1 METGGLNIR
10 YFFFICSHL
19 PDRTYLKSLK
29 MMVRILLLSLI
40 PILSFAQSNSKVAA
54 PVYSET
60 NIKGPLEP
68 KRNTFYNLDEIKVR
82 WKKAALENCPGV
94 PCPSLYPPGPCS
106 SIVAT
111 PTGPTS
117 ASVSFGLPTYDG
129 GSPITGYVVTA
140 TPTSSAPAKRKSSD
154 IITAT
159 GTAPP
164 IIVTGLTLGVNYIFS
179 VLATN
184 IVGPSPNIATTTTVT
199 PCVLNTASAASS
211 SPTLTVN
218 TILTNIRHLTTIATG
233 IGTATG
239 LPSGVTASWL
249 TGTLT
254 ISGTPTVT
262 GTFNYTIPLT
272 GGCGI
277 VNATGTITVTA
288 ATSAI
293 LTTMA
298 VSSITATGASSGG
311 TISSDG
317 GGPITAKGVVW
328 LTSTAPTVSLSTK
341 TTDGTGT
348 GTFTSTISGLVE
360 STTYYVRAYATN
372 AAGTSY
378 GTELTFSTPTAPTV
392 PGAPTNVTA
401 VAGNAQAIVSFTAPS
416 SAGGSVITGYTV
428 TSSPAGGT
436 GTATGTSSSIT
447 VTGLTNGTNYT
458 FSVVARNAVGSSSPG
473 VSNAVTPAQGF
484 SCGTSTV
491 LDGDGNPYNTVVID
505 GQCWTKENLKTTKY
519 NDGITVIPFGSLGS
533 KTNPTITGART
544 EITGVDIS
552 TFGYLYNW
560 YAAAGIFS
568 SEPLTSP
575 KNICPLDWHVP
586 TDNDWTNLTV
596 YLGDSPG
603 SQLKSKSMM
612 WNPNSGTDNFGFS
625 AFPTGLLD
633 EDSRFT
639 NNGSIAVFW
648 SATNVTQSD
657 KAWLR
662 YLLSSNGIVNKYTS
676 NYDGSYKSVG
686 ASVRCLKD

>member
-1 METGGLNIR
+1 LQIGSGTVLGGVFTTINWGDEAHFIKLEADFNGGNTYVTLGTQELMSVPYAMYAAKTDTTSLNLTNR
-10 YFFFICSHL
+10 
-19 PDRTYLKSLK
+19 
-29 MMVRILLLSLI
+29 
-40 PILSFAQSNSKVAA
+40 FAEKA
-54 PVYSET
+54 PVNNPSFT
-60 NIKGPLEP
+60 GTVGGIDKSMVGLGDVN
-68 KRNTFYNLDEIKVR
+68 NTSDASKPVSSATQ
-82 WKKAALENCPGV
+82 AALETKFNIADFPSGSNRGEFLYWNGSRWESLQPGE
-94 PCPSLYPPGPCS
+94 PGQ
-106 SIVAT
+106 
-111 PTGPTS
+111 
-117 ASVSFGLPTYDG
+117 F
-129 GSPITGYVVTA
+129 
-140 TPTSSAPAKRKSSD
+140 
-154 IITAT
+154 IIMDSNRNLTW
-159 GTAPP
+159 GC
-164 IIVTGLTLGVNYIFS
+164 IVTNTVDMPSSNPTLVVNTPLTDI
-179 VLATN
+179 T
-184 IVGPSPNIATTTTVT
+184 IATTGV
-199 PCVLNTASAASS
+199 
-211 SPTLTVN
+211 
-218 TILTNIRHLTTIATG
+218 TG
-233 IGTATG
+233 IGIVQG
-239 LPSGVTASWL
+239 LPNGVSATWASD
-249 TGTLT
+249 TIT
-254 ISGTPTVT
+254 ISGTPNDDQRIYDY
-262 GTFNYTIPLT
+262 FIELT
-272 GGCGI
+272 GGCGR
-277 VNATGTITVTA
+277 VVATGNITVTA

-293 LTTMA
+293 LTTTA

-625 AFPTGLLD
+625 AFPTGMLD
-633 EDSRFT
+633 EDSNFT